1 MYNKF
6 GFIIIILN
14 AEKTQTPFML
24 SLMVVKRQMPF
35 MTLRWVLKYNSP

>member
-35 MTLRWVLKYNSP
+35 EPATKNWTVY